1 MIGRLHGL
9 AGVEIQERLDEALP
23 LGQQV
28 CALVVVARV
37 AADGQA
43 AAPEPDVRDPKD
55 QGDDRDREQSNAE
68 TRVDDQTLDGG
79 LIEHG
84 AVKAVVLYESMT
96 GNTQRVA
103 ELIGGAL
110 AAAGDDVAVHAV
122 TDFDFH
128 ELAVADVVFVGT
140 WVDGLVL
147 FGQRPGRA
155 GRLRKL
161 PVLDRKPVA
170 VFCTYAINAGK
181 ALDKT
186 VEILETKGALIA
198 GQHQFRRDRLD
209 QGVGEFVDEVRA
221 KVRSWNPALSNP
233 E

>member
-1 MIGRLHGL
+1 M
-9 AGVEIQERLDEALP
+9 
-23 LGQQV
+23 
-28 CALVVVARV
+28 
-37 AADGQA
+37 
-43 AAPEPDVRDPKD
+43 
-55 QGDDRDREQSNAE
+55 
-68 TRVDDQTLDGG
+68 
-79 LIEHG
+79 
-84 AVKAVVLYESMT
+84 KAVVLYESMT
-96 GNTQRVA
+96 GNTRRAA

-110 AAAGDDVAVHAV
+110 AEAGDEVAVHSV

-140 WVDGLVL
+140 WVDGLVV

-155 GRLRKL
+155 SRLRKL

-186 VEILETKGALIA
+186 AAILEAKGGRIA
-198 GQHQFRRDRLD
+198 GRRQFRRDRLE
-209 QGVGEFVDEVRA
+209 QGIAEYVDDVRA
-221 KVRSWNPALSNP
+221 KVTSWQPAPSSP

>member
-1 MIGRLHGL
+1 M
-9 AGVEIQERLDEALP
+9 
-23 LGQQV
+23 
-28 CALVVVARV
+28 
-37 AADGQA
+37 
-43 AAPEPDVRDPKD
+43 
-55 QGDDRDREQSNAE
+55 
-68 TRVDDQTLDGG
+68 
-79 LIEHG
+79 
-84 AVKAVVLYESMT
+84 KAVVLYESMT
-96 GNTQRVA
+96 GNTRRAA

-110 AAAGDDVAVHAV
+110 AAVGDDVAVHAV

-170 VFCTYAINAGK
+170 VFCTYAINPGH

-186 VEILETKGALIA
+186 AEILEAKGALIV
-198 GQHQFRRDRLD
+198 GGRQFRRDRLE
-209 QGVGEFVDEVRA
+209 QGVVEFVDEVRA
-221 KVRSWNPALSNP
+221 KVSSWLPVPSSP

>member
-1 MIGRLHGL
+1 M
-9 AGVEIQERLDEALP
+9 
-23 LGQQV
+23 
-28 CALVVVARV
+28 
-37 AADGQA
+37 
-43 AAPEPDVRDPKD
+43 
-55 QGDDRDREQSNAE
+55 
-68 TRVDDQTLDGG
+68 
-79 LIEHG
+79 
-84 AVKAVVLYESMT
+84 KAVVLYESMT
-96 GNTQRVA
+96 GNTKRAA

-110 AAAGDDVAVHAV
+110 AAAGDEVAVHAV
-122 TDFDFH
+122 NDFNFH

-155 GRLRKL
+155 GRLWKL

-186 VEILETKGALIA
+186 AAILEAKGAQLA
-198 GQHQFRRDRLD
+198 GAHLFRRDRLD
-209 QGVGEFVDEVRA
+209 AGVVEFVDEVRS
-221 KVRSWNPALSNP
+221 KVSSWQPALRNP